1 MTTKNEDEISISP
14 EDIELFRNTVKNSV
28 PLKENKKQYFKKK
41 PIAKARFTQI
51 DQRNVLTETLDCDIE
66 DQEKSTSAF
75 LRFHRKGI
83 DYRILKK
90 LEKGQISVE
99 SELDLHG
106 LNLNQASDALKSF
119 INHSILSNH
128 RCVRIIHG
136 KGLGSGE
143 RGPVIKDEVK
153 RSLKKWKQVLAYVS
167 ARQHDG
173 GTGALYVLLKRG

>member
-1 MTTKNEDEISISP
+1 MTSKNKDEISISP
-14 EDIELFRNTVKNSV
+14 EDRELFRNSVKNLA
-28 PLKENKKQYFKKK
+28 PLKKNSKEVFKKK
-41 PIAKARFTQI
+41 PIAKARFAQK
-51 DQRNVLTETLDCDIE
+51 DQHDVLIESLDCDIE
-66 DQEKSTSAF
+66 DQEKSTSDF
-75 LRFHRKGI
+75 LEFHRKGI
-83 DYRILKK
+83 DYRILRK
-90 LEKGQISVE
+90 LEKGQISVQ

-119 INHSILSNH
+119 INNSILSNY

-153 RSLKKWKQVLAYVS
+153 RSLKTWKQVLAYVS

-173 GTGALYVLLKRG
+173 GTGALYVLLKKQ

>member
-1 MTTKNEDEISISP
+1 MKTKNKDEISISP
-14 EDIELFRNTVKNSV
+14 EDRELFRNTMKNSI

-51 DQRNVLTETLDCDIE
+51 DQRDVLTETLDCDIE
-66 DQEKSTSAF
+66 DQEKSTSDV
-75 LRFHRKGI
+75 LKFHRKGM
-83 DYRILKK
+83 DYKVFKK
-90 LEKGQISVE
+90 LEKGQISIQ